1 LKRAFKKRVKAVLK
15 NTPSNDCAPKEQ
27 LNVVNSKVNHRART
41 NLAMIGL
48 AISMGATSFLV
59 TRQSDQ
65 AQAAAPV
72 GSQKAAS
79 AIPAAPDT
87 EMKFAPTKL
96 ETQIVSLANVSE
108 NPVIVEPTAISQVP
122 GLEAKLKAASGGKSV
137 QVPASAAVAKTTATA
152 KTSLYLHSQAV
163 QGLQAASQPRELQ
176 KLSSASGILGL
187 QAVSLTAQPPKV
199 TAEGKAVGSEVDEQ
213 LKAQQE
219 FALNRLQEKSSRLR
233 KSLAELRS
241 EETTNLSQATI
252 GLEQATTAETAPQN
266 NASNTVTEQ
275 SPTLVDGNKPSLGSR
290 LKAAVASTSQTAP
303 TPATIKV
310 AAPSNPVA
318 YEVKPGDTLAAIA
331 SRYNISISELI
342 RANNLSNPNQ
352 LRISQ
357 KLIIP
362 APGVDRNTAKE
373 SQLATNPTLGE
384 SSAIPKLVT
393 PSINTGSA
401 NLNLPLPSQLSVI
414 ADSSLVN
421 VPTPVTASN
430 QTLVN
435 NASISEAV
443 PTLPNPYG
451 VGGDTPVP
459 KAFSEIQL
467 HKKPQKVARTKG
479 NERLRSLQ
487 AEIERLRE
495 RYRAQQAGVV
505 VSDAAETNN
514 AAVVLPV
521 STPNNFAVSSPD
533 APRNAVQIPVPS
545 PIGITN
551 YSTQPVKLP
560 YRATRPTN
568 EPINPEF
575 LPNQAAS
582 KLPNAYGS
590 RLAIPLG
597 VNASDSLGKMRG
609 TTVSPQL
616 PPLAAVDQ
624 YLPRSIDEA
633 TPPPSGLS
641 IAYAWPAKGVLTSGF
656 GMRWGR
662 PHKGIDIA
670 NAVGTPVHASSDGV
684 VAKAGWNNGGY
695 GNLVDINHPDGS
707 MTRYGHNSK
716 ILVHVGQ
723 TVHQGET
730 IALMGSTGFST
741 GPHCHFEIHPPGKGA
756 VNPIALLPNRI

>member
-15 NTPSNDCAPKEQ
+15 NIPSNDGTPMEQ
-27 LNVVNSKVNHRART
+27 LNVVNSKANHRART
-41 NLAMIGL
+41 NFAMIGL
-48 AISMGATSFLV
+48 AISMGATSLLV

-79 AIPAAPDT
+79 AIPAAHDT

-96 ETQIVSLANVSE
+96 ETQTVSLASVSE

-122 GLEAKLKAASGGKSV
+122 GLEAKLQAAGGGKSV
-137 QVPASAAVAKTTATA
+137 QVSASAANA
-152 KTSLYLHSQAV
+152 KTSLYFHSQAV
-163 QGLQAASQPRELQ
+163 QSLQAASKSRESQ
-176 KLSSASGILGL
+176 KLSSASSLLGS
-187 QAVSLTAQPPKV
+187 QPMSLTSQPPKA
-199 TAEGKAVGSEVDEQ
+199 TTESQADSSEVNAQ

-241 EETTNLSQATI
+241 EETKNLSQATT
-252 GLEQATTAETAPQN
+252 GLEQPTTIVETAPQN
-266 NASNTVTEQ
+266 STSNTVSEQ
-275 SPTLVDGNKPSLGSR
+275 SSSLVDANKTSLGAK
-290 LKAAVASTSQTAP
+290 LKPAEVVSAPQVAP

-310 AAPSNPVA
+310 AAPSHSVA

-331 SRYNISISELI
+331 SRYNISVSELI
-342 RANNLSNPNQ
+342 KANNLTNPNELQ
-352 LRISQ
+352 ISQ

-362 APGVDRNTAKE
+362 AAGVDRNTAKG
-373 SQLATNPTLGE
+373 SNLATNPTVVQ
-384 SSAIPKLVT
+384 SSGIPKLVA
-393 PSINTGSA
+393 PSVNTGSA

-414 ADSSLVN
+414 ADSSLITA
-421 VPTPVTASN
+421 PTPVTANN

-435 NASISEAV
+435 TANISPAV

-459 KAFSEIQL
+459 KAFAEIQL

-495 RYRAQQAGVV
+495 KYRAQQAGVV
-505 VSDAAETNN
+505 TSDAPETDN

-521 STPNNFAVSSPD
+521 PTAKNFAVSSPN

-545 PIGITN
+545 PVGTTN
-551 YSTQPVKLP
+551 YSTQPAKMP
-560 YRATRPTN
+560 YRATRPSN
-568 EPINPEF
+568 EAINPEF
-575 LPNQAAS
+575 LPNQAS
-582 KLPNAYGS
+582 GQLPNSYGA
-590 RLAIPLG
+590 R
-597 VNASDSLGKMRG
+597 NASDSLGKMRG

-633 TPPPSGLS
+633 TPPPSGS
-641 IAYAWPAKGVLTSGF
+641 SVAYAWPAKGVLTSGF

-670 NAVGTPVHASSDGV
+670 NAIGTPISASADGV

-695 GNLVDINHPDGS
+695 GNLVDIRHPDGS
-707 MTRYGHNSK
+707 ITRYGHNSK
-716 ILVHVGQ
+716 ILVQSGQ
-723 TVHQGET
+723 PVRQGEI

-741 GPHCHFEIHPPGKGA
+741 GSHSHFEIHPSGKGA
-756 VNPIALLPNRI
+756 VNPIALLANRI

>member
-1 LKRAFKKRVKAVLK
+1 LKRALKKRVKAVLK
-15 NTPSNDCAPKEQ
+15 NNPSNDIAPLEQ
-27 LNVVNSKVNHRART
+27 LNVVNSKVHHRAGT
-41 NLAMIGL
+41 KVAMIGL

-96 ETQIVSLANVSE
+96 ETPTVSSASVSE

-122 GLEAKLKAASGGKSV
+122 GLEAKLQAAGSGKSV
-137 QVPASAAVAKTTATA
+137 QVPASTADA
-152 KTSLYLHSQAV
+152 KTSLSFHSQAI
-163 QGLQAASQPRELQ
+163 QGLQTASQPREPQ
-176 KLSSASGILGL
+176 KPSSASSLLGS
-187 QAVSLTAQPPKV
+187 QTVSLTAQPPKV
-199 TAEGKAVGSEVDEQ
+199 TTESLAVSSEINAQ

-233 KSLAELRS
+233 NSLAQLRS
-241 EETTNLSQATI
+241 EESKNLSQATT
-252 GLEQATTAETAPQN
+252 GLEQPTTVVETAPQN
-266 NASNTVTEQ
+266 TASNTVTEQ
-275 SPTLVDGNKPSLGSR
+275 SPTLVDANKPSLGSR
-290 LKAAVASTSQTAP
+290 LKAAVVSAPQTAP

-318 YEVKPGDTLAAIA
+318 YEVKPGDTVAAIA
-331 SRYNISISELI
+331 SRYNISVSELM
-342 RANNLSNPNQ
+342 RANNLTNPQ
-352 LRISQ
+352 ELQISQ

-362 APGVDRNTAKE
+362 AAGVGSNTANQSK
-373 SQLATNPTLGE
+373 LATNPTVLQ
-384 SSAIPKLVT
+384 SSPLPQLVT
-393 PSINTGSA
+393 PSANTGSA
-401 NLNLPLPSQLSVI
+401 NLNLPQTSQLSVI
-414 ADSSLVN
+414 ADSSLITA
-421 VPTPVTASN
+421 PTPVTANN

-435 NASISEAV
+435 TANISQAA
-443 PTLPNPYG
+443 PTLPHPYG

-459 KAFSEIQL
+459 KAFTEIQL

-495 RYRAQQAGVV
+495 KYRAQQAGVV
-505 VSDAAETNN
+505 VPDAPETNN

-521 STPNNFAVSSPD
+521 PAPNNFAVSSPN
-533 APRNAVQIPVPS
+533 APQNAVQISVPAPV
-545 PIGITN
+545 GITN
-551 YSTQPVKLP
+551 YSTRPVKLP

-575 LPNQAAS
+575 LPNKAPG

-590 RLAIPLG
+590 RFATPPG

-609 TTVSPQL
+609 TAVSPQL

-633 TPPPSGLS
+633 TPPPSGS
-641 IAYAWPAKGVLTSGF
+641 SMAYAWPAKGVLTSGF

-670 NAVGTPVHASSDGV
+670 NAVGTPVQASSDGV

-695 GNLVDINHPDGS
+695 GNLVDIRHPDGS

-716 ILVHVGQ
+716 ILVQPGQ
-723 TVHQGET
+723 AVHQGET

-741 GPHCHFEIHPPGKGA
+741 GPHCHFEIHPSGKGA
-756 VNPIALLPNRI
+756 VNPIALLANRI